1 VRSGALWRQHRS
13 RWSPGT
19 RLGCT
24 LVLCSTLTGAGAAAG
39 DDDKRLTGELIHC
52 IEGAAAVQAIDPAMV
67 PKLVA
72 RDCPFAC
79 PGLAR
84 YAESSPGQDWRALG
98 EQCDLFCSS
107 RARASFETAPPARRW
122 AALAEACGTDY
133 YGLPAGQGGLLSDVW
148 FVFQRVGR
156 WLQHA
161 NTVAGPDSRRALA
174 DLAQTLLHDRFVLPL
189 PVTLAG
195 RYELP
200 LAKAGFNDIQSRDY
214 LLIGG
219 DTVSYG
225 LIPEATLT
233 VDRGAQLRSRFPGEP
248 IPIGQLAT
256 RRAPLRTPPA
266 QISSG
271 GRRGILSPPPSLADK
286 TMAVVRRNGPLL
298 LADKQLPAARVVQI
312 LEALGE
318 DGASLAVTDG
328 HGGAGLHSVL
338 LTARPIEIGAP
349 TVHLT
354 IRDAFGPLG
363 AQRPPVVWLNV
374 GTATV
379 AQLVDALNALYDGGV
394 RLVVFEHSNVPQ

>member
-1 VRSGALWRQHRS
+1 VRPGAWWRVPRS
-13 RWSPGT
+13 RWALP
-19 RLGCT
+19 LLLLFT
-24 LVLCSTLTGAGAAAG
+24 LAGGRAAQAG
-39 DDDKRLTGELIHC
+39 DDDKKLFGELTRC
-52 IEGAAAVQAIDPAMV
+52 VEAAAGVRAIDPAMV
-67 PKLVA
+67 PKLFA
-72 RDCPFAC
+72 RDCSFAC
-79 PGLAR
+79 PGLVR
-84 YAESSPGQDWRALG
+84 YAESAPGQDWRALG

-107 RARASFETAPPARRW
+107 KARASFEAAPPARRW
-122 AALAEACGTDY
+122 GVLAEACGADY

-148 FVFQRVGR
+148 FVYQRVGR

-174 DLAQTLLHDRFVLPL
+174 DLAQTLLRDRFMLPL

-200 LAKAGFNDIQSRDY
+200 LAKAGFDDIQSRDY
-214 LLIGG
+214 ILIGA
-219 DTVSYG
+219 DTLSYG
-225 LIPEATLT
+225 LIPEATIT
-233 VDRGAQLRSRFPGEP
+233 VDRGAQLRSRFPSEP

-271 GRRGILSPPPSLADK
+271 GRRGLLSPPPSPADK
-286 TMAVVRRNGPLL
+286 TLAVVRRNGPLL
-298 LADKQLPAARVVQI
+298 LADRQLPAARVVQV

-328 HGGAGLHSVL
+328 HGGAGRHSVL

-354 IRDAFGPLG
+354 IRDAVGPHE
-363 AQRPPVVWLNV
+363 AQRPPAVWLSV

-379 AQLVDALNALYDGGV
+379 AQLAEALNALYDGGV
-394 RLVVFEHSNVPQ
+394 RLVVFGHS